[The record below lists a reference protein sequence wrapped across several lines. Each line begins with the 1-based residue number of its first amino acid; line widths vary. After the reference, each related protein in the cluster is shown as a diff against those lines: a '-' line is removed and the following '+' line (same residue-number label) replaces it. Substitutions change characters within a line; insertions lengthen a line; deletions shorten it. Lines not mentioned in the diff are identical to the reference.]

1 MRWNAAGFRQNFANI
16 FELFAKREA
25 FDIGS
30 VKVDLSSKERALE
43 ETFPALNTPAGIK
56 RLLGEQGALEIRQ
69 YAGDYDA
76 VLLLIDLKAAIEAAK
91 LTERQSEAIRLV
103 YEADLTQEEAAR
115 QAGVDK
121 SVMSRRLDTAAEKI
135 AEVYEYWGWHG
146 EGYSL
151 DSLAAEVAE

>member
-1 MRWNAAGFRQNFANI
+1 MKTTDHASVYFKGAI
-16 FELFAKREA
+16 I
-25 FDIGS
+25 IGS

-115 QAGVDK
+115 QAGVAK
-121 SVMSRRLDTAAEKI
+121 QTLNGFISVAVEKI
-135 AEVYEYWGWHG
+135 AAVYEYWGWHG
-146 EGYSL
+146 EGYSITNIETEEINN
-151 DSLAAEVAE
+151 D

>member
-1 MRWNAAGFRQNFANI
+1 MGAT
-16 FELFAKREA
+16 
-25 FDIGS
+25 
-30 VKVDLSSKERALE
+30 KVDIHSKDRALE
-43 ETFPALNTPAGIK
+43 ESYPALNTSAGIK
-56 RLLGEQGALEIRQ
+56 RLLADRNALLIRQ
-69 YAGDYDA
+69 YSGDYAA
-76 VLLLIDLKAAIEAAK
+76 VDILCDLTTAITEAK

-146 EGYSL
+146 EGYDL
-151 DSLAAEVAE
+151 NFEIGGDGE

>member
-1 MRWNAAGFRQNFANI
+1 MYESI
-16 FELFAKREA
+16 TKKEA

-30 VKVDLSSKERALE
+30 VKVDLSTKERALE

-76 VLLLIDLKAAIEAAK
+76 VLLLTDLETAISKAK

-121 SVMSRRLDTAAEKI
+121 SVMSRRLEKATEKV

-146 EGYSL
+146 EGYSIQNENGG
-151 DSLAAEVAE
+151 DGE